1 MEPVSVWHAH
11 YRMHMLN
18 ESSGRRIGGGGGGGS
33 SNAVVSLIFYPCLPG
48 PSLPPALN
56 DELYIYLVCV
66 MSGTVSQVV
75 FFRFFFLGGG
85 GVTIDF
91 DKRFV
96 CPDSVSECVI

>member
-18 ESSGRRIGGGGGGGS
+18 EYSGRKIGGGGGGS

-56 DELYIYLVCV
+56 DELYIYLDCV
-66 MSGTVSQVV
+66 MFGTVSQFV
-75 FFRFFFLGGG
+75 FFT
-85 GVTIDF
+85 VNF
-91 DKRFV
+91 DKLFV
-96 CPDSVSECVI
+96 RPDRVSECVI